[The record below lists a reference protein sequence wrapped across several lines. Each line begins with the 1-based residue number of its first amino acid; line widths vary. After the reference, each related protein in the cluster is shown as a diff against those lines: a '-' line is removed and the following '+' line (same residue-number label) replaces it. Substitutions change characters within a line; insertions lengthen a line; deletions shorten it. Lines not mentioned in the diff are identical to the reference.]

1 MREAGILIHI
11 PKALKREDLLE
22 FRGVLDAAEW
32 EDGASTAGA
41 NSPRVK
47 RNSQLPPDE
56 EPSRTLGSRLVSVL
70 LANPAFV
77 SAAIPLRIFPPLFN
91 RYEEGDHFDPHVDN
105 ALRGDAK
112 TGARI
117 RVDLAA
123 TLFLS
128 EPEEY
133 DGGELIVESLY
144 GSRQFKL
151 AAGDL
156 ALYSAGSPH
165 MVAPIIC
172 GVRFASFFWL
182 QSMIRGD
189 EARGCIHDL
198 DLSIQDLAP
207 RLGFDDPDV
216 RRLSGVYHNLVR
228 SWGEA

>member
-1 MREAGILIHI
+1 MST
-11 PKALKREDLLE
+11 

-41 NSPRVK
+41 NSARVK
-47 RNSQLPPDE
+47 SNRQLPTDGE
-56 EPSRTLGSRLVSVL
+56 ASRRLGARVVSAL

-91 RYEEGDHFDPHVDN
+91 RYDEGDHFDPHVDN
-105 ALRGDAK
+105 ALRGDAM
-112 TGARI
+112 TGARL
-117 RVDLAA
+117 RADLAA

-128 EPEEY
+128 EAEEY
-133 DGGELIVESLY
+133 DGGELIVEDLY
-144 GSRQFKL
+144 GSRRFKP

-156 ALYSAGSPH
+156 VLFSAGSLH
-165 MVAPIIC
+165 MVTPVTRGA
-172 GVRFASFFWL
+172 RFAAFLWL

-189 EARGCIHDL
+189 EARGLVHDL

-207 RLGFDDPDV
+207 RLGRDDLDI
-216 RRLSGVYHNLVR
+216 RRLSIVYHNLIR